1 MVYVLNQDGQ
11 PIMPTSNHAKVR
23 VLLKKGKAKVIRRC
37 PFTIQTLK
45 IIQEQEGFIAFL
57 PIYPRGTLCLFK
69 TENDAKGARNMMR
82 FHGIQ
87 CGDNICEVYVDK
99 RYVNGKQS

>member
-1 MVYVLNQDGQ
+1 MWNMKSRLEIGEKRDNEVSVWTVAIGNIPMFLFLHKGAKKAIDIIRAQD
-11 PIMPTSNHAKVR
+11 
-23 VLLKKGKAKVIRRC
+23 
-37 PFTIQTLK
+37 
-45 IIQEQEGFIAFL
+45 GFIAFL
-57 PIYPRGTLCLFK
+57 PIYPRGTLCLFT

-99 RYVNGKQS
+99 RYVNGK